1 MYKGRKV
8 TAVVTAAGSGRR
20 MGTPLPKQF
29 LKIGGKTVLEKTVE
43 PFEASEHVD
52 EIIVVGSSEF
62 LELCTGLCRQF
73 SKFSRAVAGG
83 KERQDSVRNAL
94 NLVEDGYVLIHDGAR
109 PYVDMETIM
118 RVLEAAAGTGAAVA
132 AVPVKDTVRQ
142 TRGGDNT
149 DSITLPR
156 DRLYSVQTPQGFDV
170 ALIREA
176 YAAAEAEGFLGTDDG
191 GLAERAG
198 HPVTIV
204 EGSYRNIKITTQED
218 LPMETRI
225 GTGFDVHRLTE
236 GRKLV
241 LCGIEIP
248 FEKGLLGHS
257 DADVA
262 VHALMD
268 AMLGAAAMGDIGR
281 HFPDTDDAY
290 KGISSMILLQKV
302 RELIEQEG
310 FRLGNA
316 DITIMA
322 QRPKLSPYIEKMRT
336 NIAAVLGM
344 DAGSINVK
352 ATTTEKLGFVGRQ
365 EGIAAE
371 AVCTIN
377 RG

>member
-29 LKIGGKTVLEKTVE
+29 LKIGGKTVLEKAVE

-236 GRKLV
+236 GRKLI
-241 LCGIEIP
+241 LCGTEIP

-322 QRPKLSPYIEKMRT
+322 QRPKFSPYIEKMRT

>member
-29 LKIGGKTVLEKTVE
+29 LKIGGKTVLEKAVE

-176 YAAAEAEGFLGTDDG
+176 YAAAEGEGFLGTDEG
-191 GLAERAG
+191 GLAEIDG

>member
-29 LKIGGKTVLEKTVE
+29 LKIGGKTVLEKAVE

-62 LELCTGLCRQF
+62 LELCTGLCCQF

-236 GRKLV
+236 GRKLI
-241 LCGIEIP
+241 LCGTEIP

>member
-29 LKIGGKTVLEKTVE
+29 LKIGGKTVLEKAVE

-170 ALIREA
+170 ALIRET

-241 LCGIEIP
+241 LCGTEIP

>member
-29 LKIGGKTVLEKTVE
+29 LKIGGKTVLEKAVE

-204 EGSYRNIKITTQED
+204 EGNYRNIKITTQED

-236 GRKLV
+236 GRKLI

>member
-29 LKIGGKTVLEKTVE
+29 LKIGGKTVLEKAVE

-132 AVPVKDTVRQ
+132 AAPVKDTVRQ

-236 GRKLV
+236 GRKLI
-241 LCGIEIP
+241 LCGTEIP

>member
-1 MYKGRKV
+1 
-8 TAVVTAAGSGRR
+8 
-20 MGTPLPKQF
+20 
-29 LKIGGKTVLEKTVE
+29 
-43 PFEASEHVD
+43 
-52 EIIVVGSSEF
+52 
-62 LELCTGLCRQF
+62 
-73 SKFSRAVAGG
+73 
-83 KERQDSVRNAL
+83 
-94 NLVEDGYVLIHDGAR
+94 
-109 PYVDMETIM
+109 
-118 RVLEAAAGTGAAVA
+118 
-132 AVPVKDTVRQ
+132 
-142 TRGGDNT
+142 
-149 DSITLPR
+149 
-156 DRLYSVQTPQGFDV
+156 
-170 ALIREA
+170 
-176 YAAAEAEGFLGTDDG
+176 
-191 GLAERAG
+191 
-198 HPVTIV
+198 
-204 EGSYRNIKITTQED
+204 
-218 LPMETRI
+218 METRI

-344 DAGSINVK
+344 DVGSINVK

>member
-29 LKIGGKTVLEKTVE
+29 LKIGGKTVLEKAVE

>member
-29 LKIGGKTVLEKTVE
+29 LKIGGKTVLEKAVE

-225 GTGFDVHRLTE
+225 GTGFDVPRLTE
-236 GRKLV
+236 GRKLI
-241 LCGIEIP
+241 LCGTEIP

-365 EGIAAE
+365 EGIAAQ